1 MKQLGK
7 YGFFLIAGYI
17 AVVNY
22 TGLSKDIAAAA
33 NGAVAVTKGFQ
44 GRN

>member
-22 TGLSKDIAAAA
+22 TGLSKDLEAGA
-33 NGAVAVTKGFQ
+33 NGVVKVTKGFQ